1 MSVKAKCK
9 NCGCEAPTDSFK
21 LHYELRQMVCE
32 KCFKNPKKEEPSV
45 VLKKEAPEKPPGWD
59 AEDEYLEKATRMK
72 KEQNQVQF
80 ARIPGTN
87 NVKCT
92 CFNCKYEFRYDPFR
106 KQPRSC
112 PYCDSDIPK
121 LREFN
126 LL

>member
-1 MSVKAKCK
+1 MSLKAKCR
-9 NCGCEAPTDSFK
+9 NCGCDVPADSLK

-32 KCFKNPKKEEPSV
+32 KCFKNPKKDDPSPIVKNEP
-45 VLKKEAPEKPPGWD
+45 LKPAGWD
-59 AEDEYLEKATRMK
+59 AEDDYLEKASRMK
-72 KEQNQVQF
+72 REQNQVQF
-80 ARIPGTN
+80 SRIPGTN

-121 LREFN
+121 LRTFN